1 MKKIIIFA
9 AALLLGCSAM
19 SAQNKGDM
27 SVGGIFGF
35 SAGASKTNITSNS
48 TTVKGDNVPSQ
59 RLSNL
64 TEISDSFSLT
74 TGN

>member
-27 SVGGIFGF
+27 SVGWYI
-35 SAGASKTNITSNS
+35 
-48 TTVKGDNVPSQ
+48 
-59 RLSNL
+59 RLFCRRQQDQHHIKFYYS
-64 TEISDSFSLT
+64 
-74 TGN
+74 

>member
-9 AALLLGCSAM
+9 AALLFGCSAM

-35 SAGASKTNITSNS
+35 SAGASKTNIT
-48 TTVKGDNVPSQ
+48 
-59 RLSNL
+59 
-64 TEISDSFSLT
+64 
-74 TGN
+74 